1 MDSSAAGWLYIAM
14 DSLLYRVLSVGNWSL
29 KKTFTSR
36 RKQNKQEKPQDEL
49 EESLKK
55 NATLTQDKF
64 VLEQCVRY
72 LSSRCQMYQTIWK
85 AREGTKKQHRRVT
98 SLSSRY
104 EGASTS
110 GASGEIAEREDTP
123 REQQQH
129 PQEMTSVESMS
140 SPGDDSPRLSRSL
153 ELQIINKIAQICEP
167 FVTQFS
173 ESSSARMLSRHRSSR
188 EVSNFA
194 S

>member
-1 MDSSAAGWLYIAM
+1 MGS
-14 DSLLYRVLSVGNWSL
+14 WSL
-29 KKTFTSR
+29 RKTFTSR
-36 RKQNKQEKPQDEL
+36 QKQNKQAKPQDEL

-72 LSSRCQMYQTIWK
+72 LSSRCQMYQTVWK

-110 GASGEIAEREDTP
+110 GTSGEIQYAERDEAQ
-123 REQQQH
+123 REQQPQPQ
-129 PQEMTSVESMS
+129 PQEMTSMESAS

-173 ESSSARMLSRHRSSR
+173 ESSSARMLSRQRSSR